1 VFCLS
6 LNAKTRNV
14 EYPFGKVGV
23 YISAIVAMMSIILA
37 LLVLTDPVWLAY
49 YFVFASFLALVI
61 AALKIRFFSK
71 KKSRPFQNSSLDTA
85 RSDQKWKV
93 LLIIG
98 FFILTLFAPV
108 FLLVFLSIE
117 IWFICLDGVVLG
129 VSLSELVFF
138 YYTRKNLRA
147 KNDS

>member
-1 VFCLS
+1 MSLS
-6 LNAKTRNV
+6 AKTSNV
-14 EYPFGKVGV
+14 EYPFSKVGV

-37 LLVLTDPVWLAY
+37 LLVLTDPVWLTY
-49 YFVFASFLALVI
+49 YFVFASFLTLAI

-71 KKSRPFQNSSLDTA
+71 KKSRPFQNSSLDKA

-129 VSLSELVFF
+129 VSLSEVVFF